1 MSDPLESLHLKLPYL
16 APSQA
21 QKHVTHNEALRKLD
35 ALVQLAVLD
44 SNLTEPPA
52 EPEDGNRHI
61 VGVGATGA
69 WAGKDG
75 TVASYVD
82 GAWDHASPEAGWI
95 AFEIAAEVILVH
107 RDGEWQAL
115 AASLGNPELFG
126 VNATP
131 DETNRLA
138 VRSNAVLFSNVEDTE
153 GGTGDIR
160 FVVNKEADADTASL
174 LFQTDFSARA
184 EIGLVGDNDFVFK
197 ISPDGSAWTEA
208 IRIDKDTGLPT
219 ILYDN
224 ATSGLVA
231 TTMQDAIDEVAAGGG
246 GGGGAVVSVFGRT
259 GAVAAA
265 ASDYDASQ
273 VDNDSAVSGATVTNA
288 LETLGAAVAGKQDS
302 DPDLIALA
310 GVSSTGLLARTGAG
324 TAAAR
329 SLVAGDGLTGS
340 NFDGVAGNPT
350 LDVGAGTGILANADD
365 VAIDKASDA
374 NVRSAASNK
383 VLTADLIESASAP
396 VTLTDGASPS
406 FDWDAGINREWT
418 AAANRTCPSPT
429 NVQIGTQRTIL
440 FKGNSGTT
448 RTIGFG
454 ANFKGSLP
462 TIEVTDTSW
471 FLATFHAIAADHIV
485 VGGRVAAP

>member
-1 MSDPLESLHLKLPYL
+1 MKLPFFTPRRRADDAARPDMTKASATGRLIAFQSQGRPVWTPRDYSAL
-16 APSQA
+16 AREGYAKNAIVYRAVRMIAEAAASVPWLLYDGAAEIDAHPLLALLARPNRRQA
-21 QKHVTHNEALRKLD
+21 GRDLLEALYGHL
-35 ALVQLAVLD
+35 LVAGNAYVEAVAISPSLGGG
-44 SNLTEPPA
+44 SA
-52 EPEDGNRHI
+52 
-61 VGVGATGA
+61 A
-69 WAGKDG
+69 AG
-75 TVASYVD
+75 
-82 GAWDHASPEAGWI
+82 
-95 AFEIAAEVILVH
+95 
-107 RDGEWQAL
+107 DGEIR
-115 AASLGNPELFG
+115 ELH
-126 VNATP
+126 VLRP
-131 DETNRLA
+131 DRMK
-138 VRSNAVLFSNVEDTE
+138 
-153 GGTGDIR
+153 
-160 FVVNKEADADTASL
+160 VVP
-174 LFQTDFSARA
+174 A

-197 ISPDGSAWTEA
+197 ISSDGSAWTEA

-418 AAANRTCPSPT
+418 AAANRTCPNPT